1 MIGPLPAGAQVG
13 HAHLQDTV
21 IERAAPVLRA
31 ARASTR
37 ASRYA
42 TLDGLSVEVEVSP
55 AYPANPAADQRLV
68 DFLGS
73 RSHGYELG
81 TLRVYVGTPTEIGRL
96 CGAEDAVACYAT
108 DEDRMYVPGE
118 STHGVPVE
126 YALTHEYGHHLAS
139 WRSNNPW
146 DALDWGAKHW
156 ASEMRVCAHVAR
168 GRLFPG
174 NQGAHY
180 LRDPGAPWQYASI
193 LRPDRGAYAAIR
205 RDVQRPWTGPR
216 SRTLRGRLG
225 QGRSSRAYIVPMT
238 LDGDVSVR
246 FDAARGLK
254 AEVELQSGS
263 FASGETL
270 RRGEGFGIEWCA

>member
-1 MIGPLPAGAQVG
+1 M
-13 HAHLQDTV
+13 
-21 IERAAPVLRA
+21 
-31 ARASTR
+31 
-37 ASRYA
+37 
-42 TLDGLSVEVEVSP
+42 
-55 AYPANPAADQRLV
+55 
-68 DFLGS
+68 
-73 RSHGYELG
+73 
-81 TLRVYVGTPTEIGRL
+81 
-96 CGAEDAVACYAT
+96 ACYAT

-180 LRDPGAPWQYASI
+180 LRDPGEGFADGYAHLHYPERALAVRLDLAS
-193 LRPDRGAYAAIR
+193 RPRRVRGDPPR
-205 RDVQRPWTGPR
+205 RARPWTGPR

-225 QGRSSRAYIVPMT
+225 QGRGPRAYIVPMT

-246 FDAARGLK
+246 FDAARGVK
-254 AEVELQSGS
+254 AEVELESGS

-270 RRGEGFGIEWCA
+270 PAGEGFGIEWCRAGRDRAGARDGPPPRGQRAVRGAHDLPRLSARSIRSKLVAAAVDPLLTGRTVIR